1 MNRLKLAMLIVFALA
16 LLVFEPSEARGYMSI
31 RVPSSS
37 VPAAVGLPVRWNLS
51 ATGTTVA
58 NGRVLYKI
66 DDSGCAD
73 SPIFTS
79 ATTEFEAIQDSFARW
94 RAIRE
99 SNLDFEFT
107 GPVAP
112 GVTNANDNINTLRF
126 VGGNI
131 TAGVFA
137 LTITTFDT
145 TTGAITDADM
155 ELNDRDFTWDT
166 LGPTGSAG
174 TPGRAIIENVVT
186 HEIGHFVGLD
196 HPMNAQSTLFYA
208 SSAGYISQATLERD
222 DVAQI
227 IADYPHPTLT
237 DSTLGTVS
245 GNITTSA
252 SAPAFG
258 VGVVLVD
265 IATGK
270 NVIGHASDKLPAA
283 ADGSF
288 TIEGVPPGNYL
299 AFALP
304 IQTAQLGSY
313 YSSAVTSFFP
323 IVRGVAVSTVA
334 APTLVKVAP
343 GGTVSAVNIQ
353 LPTAGANPFEPNGT
367 SAQAT
372 TIASGQVAVAQI
384 LPAADVDFFKFTVT
398 AGQSVTIR
406 VLSDA
411 FGFNL
416 NPTLTLLDT
425 NGTTVLVSPLS
436 SSAQYQPSASDR
448 HENAFDAT
456 GVDFDAEISFT
467 FPAAGTYFYAVASR
481 AGVTAGQYLTM
492 LEIQGTDTTADD
504 VATRVTSSVTGVPAN
519 GTTQFTVS
527 VELRNAFGRV
537 LGAPGTYTVELIDR
551 TGTPAV
557 LQTIATASPPFNF
570 TITALAAPA
579 TKLYGARVNS
589 VDVGATVSVSHYGS
603 LSAANS
609 RVIIYETSL
618 NANGY
623 DKSAVYVALRDGS
636 NNLLPDSAA
645 TVSVATSLG
654 TLDNGVAQGAT
665 VPAVFDPAT
674 GMFKVTLV
682 AGTST
687 GNASVSATAISQA
700 IAAQVIPILA
710 RAAGTGGG
718 PPTNGGAEEEED
730 SGGCTAHESAGLW
743 LVLVLLA
750 LPVLLVRHARKL
762 EAGDRR
768 APLL

>member
-1 MNRLKLAMLIVFALA
+1 MSHLRFCLFLLAALLLLA
-16 LLVFEPSEARGYMSI
+16 LDPQAARGYMSI

-51 ATGTTVA
+51 STSTAVA

-73 SPIFTS
+73 AAIFTS
-79 ATTEFEAIQDSFARW
+79 STTEFEAIQDSFARW

-126 VGGNI
+126 VGSNI

-137 LTITTFDT
+137 VTITTFDT
-145 TTGAITDADM
+145 TTGEITDADM

-166 LGPTGSAG
+166 LGPTGTAG

-208 SSAGYISQATLERD
+208 SSAGVISQASLERD
-222 DVAQI
+222 DVALI
-227 IADYPHPTLT
+227 ISDYPHPTLT
-237 DSTLGTVS
+237 NPSLGSVS
-245 GNITTSA
+245 GTITNSM
-252 SAPAFG
+252 SQGVFG
-258 VGVVLVD
+258 AGVVLVD

-270 NVIGHASDKLPAA
+270 NVVGHVSEKMPVA

-288 TIEGVPPGNYL
+288 TIKSVPPGNYV

-304 IQTAQLGSY
+304 IQTSQLGSY
-313 YSSAVTSFFP
+313 YAGAVTTFFP
-323 IVRGVAVSTVA
+323 VVRGVAVSTIG

-343 GGTVSAVNIQ
+343 GGAVTGVNLQ
-353 LPTAGANPFEPNGT
+353 LPTAGANPFEPNNT

-372 TIASGQVAVAQI
+372 TIADGQVAVAQVA
-384 LPAADVDFFKFTVT
+384 PAADVDFFKFTVT

-436 SSAQYQPSASDR
+436 SSPQYQSSANDR
-448 HENAFDAT
+448 HESAYDAQ
-456 GVDFDAEISFT
+456 GVDYDAEITHTFT
-467 FPAAGTYFYAVASR
+467 TAGTYFYAVASR
-481 AGVTAGQYLTM
+481 AGITAGQYLTTI
-492 LEIQGTDTTADD
+492 EIQGASTTADD
-504 VATRVTSSVTGVPAN
+504 VATRITSSVAGVPAD
-519 GTTQFTVS
+519 GTTTFTINVD
-527 VELRNAFGRV
+527 VRNAFGRT
-537 LGAPGTYTVELIDR
+537 LGAPSTFTVELVDR
-551 TGTPAV
+551 TGTPTV
-557 LQTIATASPPFNF
+557 MQTITAASAPFNF
-570 TITALAAPA
+570 TVTALAAPA
-579 TKLYGARVNS
+579 SKIYGARVNS
-589 VDVGATVSVSHYGS
+589 VDMGATVNVSHYGTF
-603 LSAANS
+603 SAANS
-609 RVIIYETSL
+609 RIIIEETSL

-623 DKSAVYVALRDGS
+623 DNSAVYVALRDGS
-636 NNLLPDSAA
+636 NNLRPDSAA
-645 TVSVATSLG
+645 TVSVSTSLG
-654 TLDNGVAQGAT
+654 TLDNGTTQGAT

-674 GMFKVTLV
+674 GMFKVTLK
-682 AGTST
+682 AGTT
-687 GNASVSATAISQA
+687 PGTASVSATANSQA
-700 IAAQVIPILA
+700 IAAQNVPFLA
-710 RAAGTGGG
+710 RAQGTGGG
-718 PPTNGGAEEEED
+718 PSPGGSSKKED
-730 SGGCTAHESAGLW
+730 DGGGCTAAGGAGVWFLG
-743 LVLVLLA
+743 VLAACVMA
-750 LPVLLVRHARKL
+750 LRRRKL
-762 EAGDRR
+762 ETGARHR
-768 APLL
+768 PLL